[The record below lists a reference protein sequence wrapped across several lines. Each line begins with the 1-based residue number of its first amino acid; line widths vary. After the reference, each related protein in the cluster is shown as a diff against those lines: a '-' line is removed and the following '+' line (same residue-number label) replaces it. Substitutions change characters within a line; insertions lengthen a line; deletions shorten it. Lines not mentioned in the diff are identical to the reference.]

1 MTSLKNQITGLQSQ
15 MADLQKQL
23 GTLPAENAKLKGDL
37 DTANR
42 MIASFVKRIV
52 DGKTDINVATAVR
65 DAASKMLIEA
75 IAKAGTRDLRVRRA
89 QAEYNEGL
97 AALRAG
103 RYFHA
108 VREFREAYD
117 TAEHVLR
124 R

>member
-1 MTSLKNQITGLQSQ
+1 
-15 MADLQKQL
+15 
-23 GTLPAENAKLKGDL
+23 
-37 DTANR
+37 
-42 MIASFVKRIV
+42 
-52 DGKTDINVATAVR
+52 
-65 DAASKMLIEA
+65 MLIEA